1 MTTVS
6 YRVHGWEER
15 MSLMNQLLATYSHQG
30 PRYQPDWCAVQNCA
44 DPNWWTGAL
53 LNFSEGY
60 TATQL
65 HKVHVPDNKVLG
77 KQLFDTQIVIFIDSS
92 SEDYLL

>member
-1 MTTVS
+1 MVEKKEWAW
-6 YRVHGWEER
+6 RINLW
-15 MSLMNQLLATYSHQG
+15 ATYSHQG
-30 PRYQPDWCAVQNCA
+30 PRYQPDWCAVQKCA